1 MAVQEMSWPPAL
13 RVFAGVQLADMGT
26 TWVGLE
32 QGYQEVNLL
41 PAYLLST
48 GGMELMYLVKVALVL
63 LVIFMVLSLSPRYPR
78 LWHGVRIS
86 NVLVGLVVLSNTV
99 QLLFF

>member
-1 MAVQEMSWPPAL
+1 LAIQETSWPPAL
-13 RVFAGVQLADMGT
+13 RMFAGVQLADMGT

-32 QGYQEVNLL
+32 QGYQEANLL
-41 PAYLLST
+41 PAYLLDV
-48 GGMELMYLVKVALVL
+48 GGMELMYLVKVTIVL
-63 LVIFMVLSLSPRYPR
+63 LVIFMVLRLSPRYPR

-86 NVLVGLVVLSNTV
+86 NVLVGLVVVSNIV